1 MEVPIDV
8 SPPLAWSVFSAL
20 YVGGEPFAFT
30 AHPYPGARGSECY
43 KSVMKREA
51 APDSYVTLK
60 IPRPL
65 YERLK
70 QVIQGSGFHSVT
82 EFAVYVLRDLA
93 SHHRGGEAPLQK
105 EASVDGVSQVETEPL
120 SPDEIEAI
128 RQRLGSLGYL

>member
-1 MEVPIDV
+1 
-8 SPPLAWSVFSAL
+8 
-20 YVGGEPFAFT
+20 
-30 AHPYPGARGSECY
+30 
-43 KSVMKREA
+43 MKRETT
-51 APDSYVTLK
+51 PDSYVTLK

-70 QVIQGSGFHSVT
+70 QVIQESGFHSVT

-93 SHHRGGEAPLQK
+93 SHHPASESPVQK
-105 EASVDGVSQVETEPL
+105 RPPASEGSPTDVDPL